1 MLTKTADLILVL
13 RKEKGLTQQELGDIL
28 GVSSKSISKYERGI
42 CLPSD
47 EVLLKMTSFF
57 NISLEELLNG
67 ERNKPNKNFK
77 MFIFFVILITIF
89 AFFLTKLSN
98 RQVLFKLNSS
108 DLNVEVKGDIYL
120 NKNSIMLNI
129 LNINYSGDDIK
140 YDKLESFLYINNQF
154 IKKELSNSLSLK
166 TYLNNYQ
173 VYYQTNNFYF
183 LTNDNK
189 IKLVLNYYINN
200 KLFTKDFVFYLK

>member
-47 EVLLKMTSFF
+47 EVLLKITSFF

-67 ERNKPNKNFK
+67 KRNKPNKNFK

-89 AFFLTKLSN
+89 TFFLTKLSN

-154 IKKELSNSLSLK
+154 IKKDLSNSLSLK

-200 KLFTKDFVFYLK
+200 ELFTKDLVFYLK

>member
-47 EVLLKMTSFF
+47 EILLKMTSFF

-77 MFIFFVILITIF
+77 IFIFFVILITIF
-89 AFFLTKLSN
+89 TFFLTKLSN

-108 DLNVEVKGDIYL
+108 DLNIKVKGDIYL

-154 IKKELSNSLSLK
+154 IKKDLSNSLSLK

-200 KLFTKDFVFYLK
+200 ELFTKDFVFYLK

>member
-42 CLPSD
+42 CLPGD

-77 MFIFFVILITIF
+77 VFIFVVILITIF
-89 AFFLTKLSN
+89 TFFLAKLSN

-154 IKKELSNSLSLK
+154 IKKDLSNSLSLK

-200 KLFTKDFVFYLK
+200 ELFTKDLVFYLK

>member
-28 GVSSKSISKYERGI
+28 GVSSKSISKYERGV

-89 AFFLTKLSN
+89 TFFLAKLSN

-108 DLNVEVKGDIYL
+108 DLNIKVKGDIYL
-120 NKNSIMLNI
+120 NKNSVMLNI

-154 IKKELSNSLSLK
+154 IKKDLSNLSSLK

-183 LTNDNK
+183 LTSNNK
-189 IKLVLNYYINN
+189 IKLVINYYLDN

>member
-57 NISLEELLNG
+57 NISFEELLNG
-67 ERNKPNKNFK
+67 KRNKPNKNFK
-77 MFIFFVILITIF
+77 VFIFFVILITIF
-89 AFFLTKLSN
+89 TFFLTKLSN

>member
-28 GVSSKSISKYERGI
+28 GVSSKSISKYERGR

-67 ERNKPNKNFK
+67 KRNKSNKNFK

-89 AFFLTKLSN
+89 TFFLAKLNN

-108 DLNVEVKGDIYL
+108 DLNVEVNGDIYL

-129 LNINYSGDDIK
+129 LNINYSGEDIK
-140 YDKLESFLYINNQF
+140 YDKL
-154 IKKELSNSLSLK
+154 K
-166 TYLNNYQ
+166 
-173 VYYQTNNFYF
+173 
-183 LTNDNK
+183 
-189 IKLVLNYYINN
+189 
-200 KLFTKDFVFYLK
+200 VFYILITSLLKKIYLTL

>member
-57 NISLEELLNG
+57 NISFEELLNG
-67 ERNKPNKNFK
+67 KRNKPNKNFK
-77 MFIFFVILITIF
+77 VFIFFVILITIF
-89 AFFLTKLSN
+89 TFFLTKLSN
-98 RQVLFKLNSS
+98 RQVLFKLKSS

>member
-1 MLTKTADLILVL
+1 MLTKTANLILVL

-57 NISLEELLNG
+57 NISFEELLNG
-67 ERNKPNKNFK
+67 KRNKPNKNFK
-77 MFIFFVILITIF
+77 VFIFFVILITIF
-89 AFFLTKLSN
+89 TFFLTKLSN

>member
-1 MLTKTADLILVL
+1 MLTKTADLIIVL

-57 NISLEELLNG
+57 NISFEELLNG
-67 ERNKPNKNFK
+67 KRNKPNKNFK
-77 MFIFFVILITIF
+77 VFIFFVILITIF
-89 AFFLTKLSN
+89 TFFLTKLSN

-183 LTNDNK
+183 LKNDNK

>member
-57 NISLEELLNG
+57 NISFEELLNG
-67 ERNKPNKNFK
+67 KRNKPNKNFK
-77 MFIFFVILITIF
+77 VFIFFVILITIF
-89 AFFLTKLSN
+89 TFFLTKLSN

-183 LTNDNK
+183 LKNDNK

>member
-47 EVLLKMTSFF
+47 EILLKMTSFF

-77 MFIFFVILITIF
+77 IFIFFVILITIF
-89 AFFLTKLSN
+89 TFFLTKLSN

-154 IKKELSNSLSLK
+154 IKKDLSNSLSLK

-200 KLFTKDFVFYLK
+200 ELFTKDFVFYLK

>member
-77 MFIFFVILITIF
+77 VFIFFVILITIF
-89 AFFLTKLSN
+89 TFFLAKLSN

-154 IKKELSNSLSLK
+154 IKKDLSNLSSLK

-200 KLFTKDFVFYLK
+200 ELFTKDFVFYLK

>member
-77 MFIFFVILITIF
+77 IFIFFVILITIF
-89 AFFLTKLSN
+89 TFFLAKLSN

-108 DLNVEVKGDIYL
+108 DLNIKVKGDIYL

-154 IKKELSNSLSLK
+154 IKKDLSNSLSLK

>member
-28 GVSSKSISKYERGI
+28 GVSSKSISKYERGR

-67 ERNKPNKNFK
+67 KRNKSNKNFK

-89 AFFLTKLSN
+89 TFFLAKLSN

-108 DLNVEVKGDIYL
+108 DLNVEVNGDIYL

-129 LNINYSGDDIK
+129 LNINYSGEDIK

-154 IKKELSNSLSLK
+154 IKKDLSNSLSLK

-200 KLFTKDFVFYLK
+200 KLFTKDLVFYSK

>member
-57 NISLEELLNG
+57 NISFEELLNG
-67 ERNKPNKNFK
+67 KRNKPNKNFK
-77 MFIFFVILITIF
+77 VFIFFVILITIF
-89 AFFLTKLSN
+89 TFFLTKLSN

-120 NKNSIMLNI
+120 NKNSIMLKI

>member
-47 EVLLKMTSFF
+47 EILLKMTSFF

-89 AFFLTKLSN
+89 AFFLAKLSN
-98 RQVLFKLNSS
+98 RQVLFKLNSG
-108 DLNVEVKGDIYL
+108 DLNIKVNGDIYL
-120 NKNSIMLNI
+120 NKNSVMLNI

-154 IKKELSNSLSLK
+154 IKKDLSNLSSLK

-200 KLFTKDFVFYLK
+200 ELFTKDFVFYLK

>member
-1 MLTKTADLILVL
+1 MLTKTADLIIVL

-57 NISLEELLNG
+57 NISFEELLNG
-67 ERNKPNKNFK
+67 KRNKPNKNFK
-77 MFIFFVILITIF
+77 VFIFFVILITIF
-89 AFFLTKLSN
+89 TFFLAKLSN

-108 DLNVEVKGDIYL
+108 DLNIKVKGDIYL

-154 IKKELSNSLSLK
+154 IKKDLSNSLSLK

-183 LTNDNK
+183 LKNDNK

>member
-57 NISLEELLNG
+57 NISFEELLNG
-67 ERNKPNKNFK
+67 KKNKPNKNFK
-77 MFIFFVILITIF
+77 VFIFFVILITIF
-89 AFFLTKLSN
+89 TFFLTKLSN

>member
-67 ERNKPNKNFK
+67 KRNKSNKNFK

-89 AFFLTKLSN
+89 TFFLTKLNN

-108 DLNVEVKGDIYL
+108 DLNIKVKGDIYL

-154 IKKELSNSLSLK
+154 IKKDLSNSLSLK

-183 LTNDNK
+183 LTNNNK

-200 KLFTKDFVFYLK
+200 ELFTKDFVFYLK

>member
-77 MFIFFVILITIF
+77 IFIFFVILITIF
-89 AFFLTKLSN
+89 TFFLAKLSN

-154 IKKELSNSLSLK
+154 IKKDLSNSLSLK

-200 KLFTKDFVFYLK
+200 ELFTKDFVFYLK

>member
-67 ERNKPNKNFK
+67 KRNKSNKNFK

-89 AFFLTKLSN
+89 TFFLTKLSN

>member
-57 NISLEELLNG
+57 NISFEELLNG
-67 ERNKPNKNFK
+67 KRNKPNKNFK
-77 MFIFFVILITIF
+77 IFIFFVILITIF
-89 AFFLTKLSN
+89 TFFLTKLSN

-166 TYLNNYQ
+166 TYFNNYQ

>member
-57 NISLEELLNG
+57 NISFEELLNG
-67 ERNKPNKNFK
+67 KRNKPNKNFK
-77 MFIFFVILITIF
+77 IFIFFVILITIF
-89 AFFLTKLSN
+89 TFFLTKLSN

>member
-1 MLTKTADLILVL
+1 MLTKTADLIIVL

-77 MFIFFVILITIF
+77 IFIFFVILITIF
-89 AFFLTKLSN
+89 TFFLAKLSN

-108 DLNVEVKGDIYL
+108 DLNIKVKGDIYL

-154 IKKELSNSLSLK
+154 IKKDLSNSLSLK

>member
-57 NISLEELLNG
+57 NISFEELLNG
-67 ERNKPNKNFK
+67 KRNKPNKNFK
-77 MFIFFVILITIF
+77 VFIFFVILITIF
-89 AFFLTKLSN
+89 TFFLTKLSN

-200 KLFTKDFVFYLK
+200 KLFTKDFVFYLM

>member
-57 NISLEELLNG
+57 NISFEELLNG
-67 ERNKPNKNFK
+67 KRNKPNKNFK
-77 MFIFFVILITIF
+77 VFIFFVILITIF
-89 AFFLTKLSN
+89 TFFLTKLSN

-108 DLNVEVKGDIYL
+108 DLNIKVKGDIYL

-183 LTNDNK
+183 LKNDNK